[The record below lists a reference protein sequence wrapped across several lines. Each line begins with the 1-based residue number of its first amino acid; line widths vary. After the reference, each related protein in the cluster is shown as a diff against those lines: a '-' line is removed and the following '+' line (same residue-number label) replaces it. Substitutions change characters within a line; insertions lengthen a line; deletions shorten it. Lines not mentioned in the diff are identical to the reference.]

1 MKIDVN
7 NLESTKV
14 RLTVTAEKDD
24 LTSYLDKA
32 REEIGKHANI
42 PGFRKGHVPGKII
55 DQRFGYSAVVS
66 EALNEAVPAL
76 YENAVRSEN
85 LRPMDQPQ
93 FNVEEIPTSATDD
106 SVLKFTAEVE
116 IRPKFELPELDGMTV
131 EISKLEVKE
140 EDVDRRL
147 EALRQRFGSLVG
159 VDRPAAEGDYA
170 NINLEAS
177 IDGEVVDSQEGVSYE
192 LGSGTMLDGLDEA
205 LNGLSAG
212 EETTFEG
219 TLEGGEHEGEKAQIK
234 VVLNSVKTE
243 ELPELDDDF
252 AADASEFDTLEELKA
267 DMRKA
272 AQQDAD
278 ARQASEGRDAFL
290 DLLQK
295 DIEIDVA

>member
-116 IRPKFELPELDGMTV
+116 IRPKFELPEPDGMTV

-147 EALRQRFGSLVG
+147 VLL
-159 VDRPAAEGDYA
+159 
-170 NINLEAS
+170 S
-177 IDGEVVDSQEGVSYE
+177 I
-192 LGSGTMLDGLDEA
+192 MMR
-205 LNGLSAG
+205 LS
-212 EETTFEG
+212 
-219 TLEGGEHEGEKAQIK
+219 
-234 VVLNSVKTE
+234 
-243 ELPELDDDF
+243 
-252 AADASEFDTLEELKA
+252 
-267 DMRKA
+267 
-272 AQQDAD
+272 
-278 ARQASEGRDAFL
+278 
-290 DLLQK
+290 
-295 DIEIDVA
+295 DVR